1 MRFDAHAEQQ
11 LGAARAALDIDVR
24 RREVA
29 AGDAAGLAERDPAR
43 VVAAAIVG
51 GVQERDA
58 LRGGSIRQI
67 ADAIGGAREVD
78 GEHRRAGVGVAG
90 QLAFGQDARG
100 AVQDLDG
107 DRREPDLDVA
117 LEQRHAA
124 RERHRL
130 SGRQG
135 RRGCAARAARRG
147 HPENARGPAE
157 PPPIFGAI
165 VGASMT
171 LDVKRYPI
179 LVVDDEQDNLD
190 AFRFNFKKTFDIL
203 TATSGPEAL
212 GILADKD
219 VAVVVTDQRMPKMTG
234 VELLREI
241 RAQRPE
247 TVGIILTAFTDV
259 DVLIEAINLG
269 QVYRYI
275 TKPWDAKD
283 VRGVLQYA
291 IERFHLLRENKKLAA
306 QLQEYTGYLNQQ
318 LHGQFDYGNI
328 IGESTAL
335 KDVLAKVEQ
344 VATTSS
350 TVLLRGETGTG
361 KELVAHAIHINS
373 PREEKPFVRVNCA
386 ALAPGVLE
394 SELFGHEKGSFTGA
408 VERRRGRFELADGGT
423 LFLDEVGD
431 LPMEVQI
438 KLLRTLQEREL
449 ERVGGNETIKVDV
462 RVVSATNRNLE
473 KMIEDGEFR
482 EDLYYRLNVFPIVLP
497 PLRER
502 LDDLPVLVHHFVAK
516 FARQMGVAAAPA
528 TPEAHAK
535 LREYNWPGNVRELEN
550 IIERA
555 MILAKGAPLA
565 AGHLDFGRR
574 AQATTPHQSGSMPVP
589 VAAPG
594 ATPVAAAD
602 DGKSLA
608 ERLLDSERKEIVAAV
623 EKSRGNIASAA
634 RTLGINRSTL
644 YYRLRKHGLEHLL
657 PTKVQVGGD
666 EPVAGNGGE
675 PT

>member
-1 MRFDAHAEQQ
+1 
-11 LGAARAALDIDVR
+11 
-24 RREVA
+24 
-29 AGDAAGLAERDPAR
+29 
-43 VVAAAIVG
+43 
-51 GVQERDA
+51 
-58 LRGGSIRQI
+58 
-67 ADAIGGAREVD
+67 
-78 GEHRRAGVGVAG
+78 
-90 QLAFGQDARG
+90 
-100 AVQDLDG
+100 
-107 DRREPDLDVA
+107 
-117 LEQRHAA
+117 
-124 RERHRL
+124 
-130 SGRQG
+130 
-135 RRGCAARAARRG
+135 
-147 HPENARGPAE
+147 
-157 PPPIFGAI
+157 
-165 VGASMT
+165 MT

-190 AFRFNFKKTFDIL
+190 AFRFNFRKTFDIV

-212 GILADKD
+212 TILDHKD
-219 VAVVVTDQRMPKMTG
+219 VAVVVTDQRMPRMTG
-234 VELLREI
+234 VELLREV
-241 RAQRPE
+241 RNRQPE
-247 TVGIILTAFTDV
+247 AVGIILTAFTDV

-275 TKPWDAKD
+275 TKPWDAKE

-291 IERFHLLRENKKLAA
+291 IERFHLQRENKKLAA
-306 QLQEYTGYLNQQ
+306 QLSEYTGYLNQQ
-318 LHGQFDYGNI
+318 LHGEFDFGNI
-328 IGESTAL
+328 IGDSAAL
-335 KDVLAKVEQ
+335 REVLQKVEQ
-344 VATTSS
+344 VAPTNS

-408 VERRRGRFELADGGT
+408 LARRPGRFELADGGT

-473 KMIEDGEFR
+473 KMIEEGEFR
-482 EDLYYRLNVFPIVLP
+482 EDLYYRLNVFPINLP
-497 PLRER
+497 PLRDR
-502 LDDLPVLVHHFVAK
+502 LDDLPVLTNHFVTK
-516 FARQMGVAAAPA
+516 FARQMGVPAAGASTDA
-528 TPEAHAK
+528 LAK

-550 IIERA
+550 IVERA

-565 AGHLDFGRR
+565 ATHLDFGRR
-574 AQATTPHQSGSMPVP
+574 AYTPAQSSQPIAVPPPAPATS
-589 VAAPG
+589 
-594 ATPVAAAD
+594 D

-657 PTKVQVGGD
+657 PTKVAVGG
-666 EPVAGNGGE
+666 EETPGTPTPGSGE
-675 PT
+675 S